1 MIRRPPRSTRTDT
14 LFPYTTLFRS
24 VRDPRRSFVSGS
36 GLCPPDRRRGWHAR
50 PDLVAQQAPGGVTA
64 AAPRPS
70 RPGAVLLI
78 AAHHRATT
86 AALPQRAEERRVGNE
101 CVRTCRSR
109 WARYTKQKN
118 TPTKKTCQ

>member
-70 RPGAVLLI
+70 RRGAVLLI
-78 AAHHRATT
+78 AAHHRVTR
-86 AALPQRAEERRVGNE
+86 AALPHRVP
-101 CVRTCRSR
+101 S
-109 WARYTKQKN
+109 
-118 TPTKKTCQ
+118 TPPPAPGAPAPAPHRQSLV